1 MNRVF
6 WTEQQQP
13 MNTSFTAIFDS
24 LRNEDM
30 QTGLLYEPCSVT
42 DILDEAEQITL
53 LDAIVAPFAKLE
65 MKMRQLNMALNRAS
79 GEIKIAGM
87 QITDPFMRL
96 GTANVA
102 VLFELSDG
110 QTISIFFHNPDT
122 TPKKIAPQ
130 DDVISYKWVL
140 NKKDVTIL
148 VAPERGADI
157 NIREVA
163 MRVMK
168 LAEKNSAAF
177 AKQNAKR
184 AEKVKR
190 IEEMEQ
196 RITEK
201 EKTLEKLYKEI
212 DLLEATQ
219 SMKETDEAIDA
230 QEMLKALEAH
240 KAFFSKSQY
249 KTIQDA
255 LKGEESTGM
264 VDTLKP
270 LFKRIDSMPKS
281 YETDG
286 QGNDAVAQLH
296 YFVSNGDFYITEKDM
311 SGAGTRQAFGMTVMN
326 GDPELGYISID
337 EITSANAELDLYWT
351 PKTLEAIKKADE
363 PAEDE
368 KMAKP
373 LSVLNIVMDIVSPF
387 LKEKIG
393 FNFQSGG
400 GANPLGLPD
409 AGNIFT
415 FTASSE
421 STRLSTF
428 LTIEKTGDTFTT
440 EMYGYKANGER
451 VGLTRGT
458 DLPFDEKTIGDVAR
472 AFAANTLKFVKSEQD
487 NSETVTIDVP
497 NDYRIT
503 FQGGVS
509 LNAGAIRQAIENS
522 SYGGAEGDRERIDED
537 LKKVRTGELNAEFIQ
552 SEYGHHYISSAIR
565 VVSTLMKAKESGDA
579 PTYLYARAWL
589 NNDEVNVKQIC
600 RTAAIETLGVPLKV
614 GAQNRSWDEWLVKF
628 LNLNQAEVE
637 QYEAEREKYRQQE
650 SEEAERKKKEE
661 LQQEAAVKAEKD
673 AEEARLAEA
682 LGLTPN
688 TLAARRAVAD
698 LTKNNPRRL
707 ELKDGTRVVVNNR
720 KERVEKAIEDG
731 NTDLQVRY
739 KVRKSENNIIGKEK
753 FYWDYVSEKEYNQ
766 AKEKGL
772 KVAMEYF
779 LQGEDKLGFELNK
792 YEYDYAKFLLSQQNK
807 ATEEPIEVTGKEFG
821 EFDTSTK
828 EGKKALREK
837 VFKYLTNLA
846 DIKEKVYCQELKA
859 EVGFTKSGAKKF
871 KKFGADILKLKLAAK
886 IKQIIALGKK
896 FKPSHNSYD
905 PKEKQY
911 GIVYHY
917 LKTPVK
923 IDGIEYGA
931 RVVIR
936 EDNNG
941 KLHYDLQVKDS
952 VNAILDSVN
961 TNTVGSNEVNKAPVP
976 HRIDSISAVG
986 NDNRSKDEEMQD
998 ILDDT
1003 DSGRYV
1009 LNLFVEYQDE
1019 NGNWVELKDEED
1031 EPETETSQTQE
1042 RLVNEYQH
1050 DLLLAFEWAKE
1061 RFHID
1066 KEELL
1071 KLATFLTSDKSASD
1085 YQEELPFFHPASA
1098 KADFENV
1105 LGMGVDSNMNIN
1117 ALLDLIK
1124 QRFKH
1129 TEDKEVN
1136 GQQGIGDLLVN
1147 SFNQLSG
1154 SLEQLLNLP
1163 SDSVMTSKDE
1173 NNLKASLSYVGKSGE
1188 MLNITLLNQK
1198 EELLTKT
1205 SIFTKEV
1212 GKKEAQYKFSPES
1225 TVEQVVDTIVQAL
1238 QPLKSK
1244 QAEQEDKT
1252 VNSANQQEQQD
1263 RAFLEKTIAGDFDA
1277 LSDEFEQQITEIAER
1292 YDGTGG
1298 EMEALMIQAV
1308 DAYSAVLDKLSA

>member
-1 MNRVF
+1 
-6 WTEQQQP
+6 
-13 MNTSFTAIFDS
+13 
-24 LRNEDM
+24 
-30 QTGLLYEPCSVT
+30 
-42 DILDEAEQITL
+42 
-53 LDAIVAPFAKLE
+53 
-65 MKMRQLNMALNRAS
+65 
-79 GEIKIAGM
+79 
-87 QITDPFMRL
+87 
-96 GTANVA
+96 
-102 VLFELSDG
+102 
-110 QTISIFFHNPDT
+110 
-122 TPKKIAPQ
+122 
-130 DDVISYKWVL
+130 
-140 NKKDVTIL
+140 
-148 VAPERGADI
+148 
-157 NIREVA
+157 
-163 MRVMK
+163 
-168 LAEKNSAAF
+168 
-177 AKQNAKR
+177 
-184 AEKVKR
+184 
-190 IEEMEQ
+190 
-196 RITEK
+196 
-201 EKTLEKLYKEI
+201 
-212 DLLEATQ
+212 
-219 SMKETDEAIDA
+219 
-230 QEMLKALEAH
+230 
-240 KAFFSKSQY
+240 
-249 KTIQDA
+249 
-255 LKGEESTGM
+255 
-264 VDTLKP
+264 
-270 LFKRIDSMPKS
+270 
-281 YETDG
+281 
-286 QGNDAVAQLH
+286 
-296 YFVSNGDFYITEKDM
+296 
-311 SGAGTRQAFGMTVMN
+311 
-326 GDPELGYISID
+326 
-337 EITSANAELDLYWT
+337 
-351 PKTLEAIKKADE
+351 
-363 PAEDE
+363 
-368 KMAKP
+368 
-373 LSVLNIVMDIVSPF
+373 MDIVSPF

-487 NSETVTIDVP
+487 KTETP
-497 NDYRIT
+497 
-503 FQGGVS
+503 
-509 LNAGAIRQAIENS
+509 ENVDNGKS
-522 SYGGAEGDRERIDED
+522 S
-537 LKKVRTGELNAEFIQ
+537 
-552 SEYGHHYISSAIR
+552 
-565 VVSTLMKAKESGDA
+565 
-579 PTYLYARAWL
+579 
-589 NNDEVNVKQIC
+589 
-600 RTAAIETLGVPLKV
+600 
-614 GAQNRSWDEWLVKF
+614 
-628 LNLNQAEVE
+628 
-637 QYEAEREKYRQQE
+637 
-650 SEEAERKKKEE
+650 SEE
-661 LQQEAAVKAEKD
+661 D
-673 AEEARLAEA
+673 RLAEA

-707 ELKDGTRVVVNNR
+707 ELKDGTRVVVNNS

-779 LQGEDKLGFELNK
+779 LQGEDKLGFDLSK

-828 EGKKALREK
+828 EGKKALREEAFNYLVGLAESGDT
-837 VFKYLTNLA
+837 VFCPAVNAY
-846 DIKEKVYCQELKA
+846 
-859 EVGFTKSGAKKF
+859 VGFTKSAAKKY
-871 KKFGADILKLKLAAK
+871 KSLGGNPIKLKLAAM
-886 IKQIIALGKK
+886 IKEIIKK
-896 FKPSHNSYD
+896 ATLVRKNIESYD
-905 PKEKQY
+905 VEEQKS
-911 GIVYHY
+911 GITYDVVRT
-917 LKTPVK
+917 KAN
-923 IDGIEYGA
+923 IDGKEYGV
-931 RVVIR
+931 RTVLR
-936 EDNNG
+936 HLSDG
-941 KLHYDLQVKDS
+941 RYQYDLQVKDS
-952 VNAILDSVN
+952 FDAILDSIE
-961 TNTVGSNEVNKAPVP
+961 GSPARLTKSDVASLNNN
-976 HRIDSISAVG
+976 SISAVDD
-986 NDNRSKDEEMQD
+986 DNRSNNEEMQA
-998 ILDDT
+998 ILDGTQENNANGDGE
-1003 DSGRYV
+1003 SKYV
-1009 LNLFVEYQDE
+1009 LNLFVEYRDE

-1031 EPETETSQTQE
+1031 EPKTETSQTQE

-1277 LSDEFEQQITEIAER
+1277 LSEEFEQQITEIAER
-1292 YDGTGG
+1292 YDGQEN
-1298 EMEALMIQAV
+1298 EMEALVMQAV
-1308 DAYSAVLDKLSA
+1308 DVFVAKLDELSA

>member
-1 MNRVF
+1 
-6 WTEQQQP
+6 
-13 MNTSFTAIFDS
+13 
-24 LRNEDM
+24 
-30 QTGLLYEPCSVT
+30 
-42 DILDEAEQITL
+42 
-53 LDAIVAPFAKLE
+53 
-65 MKMRQLNMALNRAS
+65 
-79 GEIKIAGM
+79 
-87 QITDPFMRL
+87 
-96 GTANVA
+96 
-102 VLFELSDG
+102 
-110 QTISIFFHNPDT
+110 
-122 TPKKIAPQ
+122 
-130 DDVISYKWVL
+130 
-140 NKKDVTIL
+140 
-148 VAPERGADI
+148 
-157 NIREVA
+157 
-163 MRVMK
+163 
-168 LAEKNSAAF
+168 
-177 AKQNAKR
+177 
-184 AEKVKR
+184 
-190 IEEMEQ
+190 
-196 RITEK
+196 
-201 EKTLEKLYKEI
+201 
-212 DLLEATQ
+212 
-219 SMKETDEAIDA
+219 
-230 QEMLKALEAH
+230 
-240 KAFFSKSQY
+240 
-249 KTIQDA
+249 
-255 LKGEESTGM
+255 
-264 VDTLKP
+264 
-270 LFKRIDSMPKS
+270 
-281 YETDG
+281 
-286 QGNDAVAQLH
+286 
-296 YFVSNGDFYITEKDM
+296 
-311 SGAGTRQAFGMTVMN
+311 
-326 GDPELGYISID
+326 
-337 EITSANAELDLYWT
+337 
-351 PKTLEAIKKADE
+351 
-363 PAEDE
+363 
-368 KMAKP
+368 
-373 LSVLNIVMDIVSPF
+373 MDIVSPF

-421 STRLSTF
+421 SSRLSTF

-440 EMYGYKANGER
+440 EMYGYKANGKR

-487 NSETVTIDVP
+487 KTETP
-497 NDYRIT
+497 
-503 FQGGVS
+503 
-509 LNAGAIRQAIENS
+509 ENVDNGKS
-522 SYGGAEGDRERIDED
+522 S
-537 LKKVRTGELNAEFIQ
+537 
-552 SEYGHHYISSAIR
+552 
-565 VVSTLMKAKESGDA
+565 
-579 PTYLYARAWL
+579 
-589 NNDEVNVKQIC
+589 
-600 RTAAIETLGVPLKV
+600 
-614 GAQNRSWDEWLVKF
+614 
-628 LNLNQAEVE
+628 
-637 QYEAEREKYRQQE
+637 
-650 SEEAERKKKEE
+650 SEE
-661 LQQEAAVKAEKD
+661 D
-673 AEEARLAEA
+673 RLAEA

-707 ELKDGTRVVVNNR
+707 ELKDGTRVVVNNS

-846 DIKEKVYCQELKA
+846 DSKEKVYCQELKA

-871 KKFGADILKLKLAAK
+871 KKFGADILKLKLAAQ

-896 FKPSHNSYD
+896 FKPSHDSYD

-1031 EPETETSQTQE
+1031 EPEIDTTQ
-1042 RLVNEYQH
+1042 
-1050 DLLLAFEWAKE
+1050 
-1061 RFHID
+1061 
-1066 KEELL
+1066 
-1071 KLATFLTSDKSASD
+1071 
-1085 YQEELPFFHPASA
+1085 
-1098 KADFENV
+1098 
-1105 LGMGVDSNMNIN
+1105 
-1117 ALLDLIK
+1117 IK
-1124 QRFKH
+1124 
-1129 TEDKEVN
+1129 DN
-1136 GQQGIGDLLVN
+1136 
-1147 SFNQLSG
+1147 
-1154 SLEQLLNLP
+1154 
-1163 SDSVMTSKDE
+1163 
-1173 NNLKASLSYVGKSGE
+1173 
-1188 MLNITLLNQK
+1188 
-1198 EELLTKT
+1198 
-1205 SIFTKEV
+1205 
-1212 GKKEAQYKFSPES
+1212 
-1225 TVEQVVDTIVQAL
+1225 
-1238 QPLKSK
+1238 

-1277 LSDEFEQQITEIAER
+1277 LSEEFEQQLTEIAER
-1292 YDGTGG
+1292 YDGQEN
-1298 EMEALMIQAV
+1298 EMEALVMQAV
-1308 DAYSAVLDKLSA
+1308 DVFVAKLDELSA